1 MSAGVGVFLFLG
13 LLVAVGIARL
23 LEMRLSRRHQRALAR
38 AGKLVEPEPGFPI
51 MVALHSAI
59 LVGAA
64 VEVVV
69 GHRRFIPAIGIPAG
83 VIFLAANG
91 LRWWVI
97 RTMAGHWN
105 VRVVDSVPLGVVST
119 GPFTWVRHPNY
130 VAVFVE
136 LVALPLIHGAYVTAV
151 LGALAH
157 LAVLARRIALE
168 ERVLMASPAYREA
181 MGGKPR
187 FVPRPFAHPLDSS
200 PGQAVGARGG
210 GTGGAGGRAQP
221 P

>member
-1 MSAGVGVFLFLG
+1 MDVSAGVGLFLFLA
-13 LLVAVGIARL
+13 LLVAVGVARL

-38 AGKLVEPEPGFPI
+38 AGKLVEPEPGFPL
-51 MVALHSAI
+51 MVALHTAI

-69 GHRRFIPAIGIPAG
+69 GHRPFIPAIGIPAG
-83 VIFLAANG
+83 VLFLAANG

-136 LVALPLIHGAYVTAV
+136 LVALPLIHGAYLTAL
-151 LGALAH
+151 LGAIAH
-157 LAVLARRIALE
+157 VLVLAKRIALE
-168 ERVLMASPAYREA
+168 ERVLMASPAYCAA

-200 PGQAVGARGG
+200 PGGAVGARG
-210 GTGGAGGRAQP
+210 TRGGRAQP